1 MRKQGGGF
9 GFFVLLIV
17 LAVVLLLTTRA
28 WKTVMPVAAQAV
40 KPGSPASVPDHGQ
53 KGAGEAIRSGNLP
66 DLKKM
71 GQNTDDHIQQVKDAA
86 KGQD

>member
-17 LAVVLLLTTRA
+17 LAVVLLLATHA

-40 KPGSPASVPDHGQ
+40 KPGSSASVPDHGQ

>member
-17 LAVVLLLTTRA
+17 LVVALLLATRA
-28 WKTVMPVAAQAV
+28 WKAVMPVAAQAL
-40 KPGSPASVPDHGQ
+40 KPGSSASVPDHGQ
-53 KGAGEAIRSGNLP
+53 KEAGQAIRSGNLP

-71 GQNTDDHIQQVKDAA
+71 GQNTDDHIKQVKDAA
-86 KGQD
+86 NGQD